1 MLQLLALFAA
11 VGFVNLLFV
20 ALQVVA
26 FKVAR
31 FPVDQIGFGL
41 PFLLKRRVNGVELEI
56 GPVPTLAFVYSL
68 AWKEASRGKRAL
80 TAVAPWLAIGCIPLV
95 LRTRAGAQPRAFDVT
110 PPDPRRARQRARSR
124 APRRALATA
133 RSARAVRAVRDT
145 AGGPRR
151 QDHRGRQFRTLV
163 RCERVVAGE
172 APDVPE
178 PLSTAGARPDGPL
191 KL

>member
-80 TAVAPWLAIGCIPLV
+80 TAVAPWLAIGCIPLAFFGPARGLSLELSMWPRLIQGALDSEHAHALLGALWQ
-95 LRTRAGAQPRAFDVT
+95 LRA
-110 PPDPRRARQRARSR
+110 
-124 APRRALATA
+124 
-133 RSARAVRAVRDT
+133 
-145 AGGPRR
+145 
-151 QDHRGRQFRTLV
+151 
-163 RCERVVAGE
+163 
-172 APDVPE
+172 
-178 PLSTAGARPDGPL
+178 PLSTCCSRCSGYGRRTAPARSSRPSVSYSGAL
-191 KL
+191 

>member
-95 LRTRAGAQPRAFDVT
+95 LRTRAGAQPRAFDVA

-133 RSARAVRAVRDT
+133 GSAQHVLFALFGIRPEDRAGKIIAAVSFVLWC
-145 AGGPRR
+145 AVSVSW
-151 QDHRGRQFRTLV
+151 LV
-163 RCERVVAGE
+163 KLLTF
-172 APDVPE
+172 
-178 PLSTAGARPDGPL
+178 LSH
-191 KL
+191 